1 MNLVSN
7 RWLSVRLEFL
17 GYMIIFMTAL
27 FAVLARG
34 NINPGIIG
42 LSISYS
48 LTMTSVLSMLVRSSS
63 DTETNI
69 VSVERCLEYNKIE
82 TEAPAIIESYR
93 PDDSWPE
100 SGRIEFS
107 NYSTQYRTGTGL
119 VLRNISFK
127 IKPGE
132 RVGVVGRTGAGKSSL
147 TLALFRILEPVK
159 GTITI
164 DDLDISKM
172 GLNDLRSK
180 LTIIPQDPVLFV
192 GSFRDNV
199 DPLGQFSD
207 KEIWLALEKSNL
219 KPFVS
224 SLGAGLD
231 HQITEGGENLSV
243 GQKQL
248 VCLTRALLRRNKIL
262 ILDEATAA
270 VDVET
275 DELIQETIKNSFQN
289 CTILTIAHRISTV
302 MDYDKIIV
310 MSKGEIVEY
319 DTPQA
324 LIQDKSSLFYSMAIE
339 ANVNV

>member
-1 MNLVSN
+1 M
-7 RWLSVRLEFL
+7 
-17 GYMIIFMTAL
+17 
-27 FAVLARG
+27 
-34 NINPGIIG
+34 
-42 LSISYS
+42 
-48 LTMTSVLSMLVRSSS
+48 
-63 DTETNI
+63 
-69 VSVERCLEYNKIE
+69 
-82 TEAPAIIESYR
+82 
-93 PDDSWPE
+93 
-100 SGRIEFS
+100 
-107 NYSTQYRTGTGL
+107 
-119 VLRNISFK
+119 
-127 IKPGE
+127 
-132 RVGVVGRTGAGKSSL
+132 
-147 TLALFRILEPVK
+147 FRILEPVK